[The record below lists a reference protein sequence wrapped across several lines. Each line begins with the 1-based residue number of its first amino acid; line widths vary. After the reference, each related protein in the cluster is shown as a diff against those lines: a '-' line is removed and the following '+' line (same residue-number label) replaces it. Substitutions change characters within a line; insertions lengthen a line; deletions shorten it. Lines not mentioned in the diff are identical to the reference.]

1 MNQGSNVFGKLPTKF
16 ICCLLLILNAF
27 ITYSDS
33 EDSEAI
39 SPTILSSS
47 ISFHLAKPQQ
57 STPFPS
63 AAANKQRLKR
73 MTKRQ
78 ETMKDV
84 LGKFG
89 LSSSKA
95 LSPTKRLMI
104 DLIMKGK
111 RALAAEKMRSA
122 KFKEKW
128 KMASSKEALWEKL
141 AEETSRNLSDFCKRQ
156 AKLQRVKP
164 NGRRFSLE
172 DKMLALQLRKKGC
185 IAMKDLATL
194 PSPKTMDRTRHRM
207 PMKCGFSPILLRAIA
222 KFVKSLKNKLDSSV
236 ILMWDEMSIDKFLT
250 WSSKYNQFFGFE
262 DYGHLGRTK
271 NVADHALIFMIRGI

>member
-1 MNQGSNVFGKLPTKF
+1 LNKF
-16 ICCLLLILNAF
+16 P
-27 ITYSDS
+27 TYSDT
-33 EDSEAI
+33 EDTEAI
-39 SPTILSSS
+39 SPTILSSN

-57 STPFPS
+57 STPFSS
-63 AAANKQRLKR
+63 ATANKQRPKR
-73 MTKRQ
+73 TTMRQ

-95 LSPTKRLMI
+95 LSPTKRLMM

-141 AEETSRNLSDFCKRQ
+141 AGETSRNLSDFCKRQ

-172 DKMLALQLRKKGC
+172 DKMLAIQLRKNGC
-185 IAMKDLATL
+185 TAMKDLATL
-194 PSPKTMDRTRHRM
+194 PSPKTMDRTRQQM

-222 KFVKSLKNKLDSSV
+222 KFVKSLKNKLDASV